1 MVLLPIKCTSITG
14 APEKNQSSGKVP
26 VEEHYSVVWP
36 LKCALSLVFLHG
48 LTYQQQNMLMSP
60 SRRLAI

>member
-36 LKCALSLVFLHG
+36 LKCALSLVFFAWLNISATKHANV
-48 LTYQQQNMLMSP
+48 TK
-60 SRRLAI
+60 